1 MHALITRPHDD
12 AKPLAD
18 ALAAKG
24 IDCTIEPLLQI
35 VPIRETAIDLDGVQA
50 LLFTSANGVRAF
62 AAKSDR
68 RDLGVLAIGEGSA
81 AAAREAGF
89 TAVES
94 AGGDVGALATLAI
107 DRLDPK
113 AGAVFHAAGSVLAG
127 DLKGRLEQAGFQVR
141 RMALYESKTAD
152 GFSPE
157 TRMNLTLGGID
168 LVLLFSPRTA
178 KTFAQLWAA
187 AEQPSLGKVT
197 ALCLS
202 AAVAREIAE
211 LHWQRIEIAERPDQ
225 PAMLALVDAEIERRK
240 REMAEEG
247 AKQDGI
253 SGGDRTGAGRGK
265 PRLATLSLFL
275 VLSMIAGGI
284 VAGGI
289 TLTAPSWQSKL
300 LPAQGTTAESNADLS
315 ARVDALEAAASAAAT
330 RDEVQQ
336 SMAGLAG
343 DVAGLKSEIQA
354 LKDQVAALP
363 TAAAADQGGTSA
375 APDLAPLAE
384 RLSRLEADLAAV
396 QAQGGLPAG
405 AAPANPA
412 AAPGPDLAPEIDR
425 LKAANDA
432 LSQDL
437 AAANGKIS
445 ALETL
450 AARLDAVE
458 GKTSSLEGKAA
469 ALDSTLTEIAAAP
482 PGVTA
487 RQQLGAAL
495 VIAVGQLRGALGT
508 DKPYAAEFGAVR
520 DLLSVDSDLMGHF
533 APTLDRLQPIAPSGA
548 PTLAELQAS
557 LPTTEIAQ
565 AAESEAGGAAL
576 GVEQTWIQRMMRRLS
591 EVIVVRPVGGDAEGD
606 GPLARLARGEA
617 KLGTGD
623 LAGAVAELSP
633 LEGGAAKAAADW
645 LAKAQARLA
654 QDQSA
659 GELADLSA
667 KVLAPAAGPSN

>member
-24 IDCTIEPLLQI
+24 IECTIEPLLQI
-35 VPIRETAIDLDGVQA
+35 VPIPETAIDLDGVQA

-62 AAKSDR
+62 AAKSGR

-94 AGGDVGALATLAI
+94 AGGDVAALATLAI

-127 DLKGRLEQAGFQVR
+127 DLKGRLEQAGFEVR

-168 LVLLFSPRTA
+168 LVLLFSPRTG
-178 KTFAQLWAA
+178 KTFARLWAE
-187 AEQPSLGKVT
+187 AERPDLGKVT

-202 AAVAREIAE
+202 AAVAREVTE

-247 AKQDGI
+247 AKQAGTA
-253 SGGDRTGAGRGK
+253 SEDRTGAARGK

-300 LPAQGTTAESNADLS
+300 LPAQGMTAESNSDLA
-315 ARVDALEAAASAAAT
+315 ARVDALEAKAAAAAT
-330 RDEVQQ
+330 QDEVRQ
-336 SMAGLAG
+336 STAGLAG
-343 DVAGLKSEIQA
+343 DIAGLKSEIQA
-354 LKDQVAALP
+354 LKDQVATLP
-363 TAAAADQGGTSA
+363 TPASGDQGGAT
-375 APDLAPLAE
+375 APDLTPLAE
-384 RLSRLEADLAAV
+384 RLSKLEADLAAL
-396 QAQGGLPAG
+396 QAQGSLPPAMPSAG
-405 AAPANPA
+405 TSTPPL
-412 AAPGPDLAPEIDR
+412 PDLAPEIDR
-425 LKAANDA
+425 LKSANET
-432 LSQDL
+432 LSQEL
-437 AAANGKIS
+437 AAATGKIE
-445 ALETL
+445 ALEAL

-495 VIAVGQLRGALGT
+495 VIAVGQLRGALGA
-508 DKPYAAEFGAVR
+508 DKPYVAEFAAVH
-520 DLLSVDSDLMGHF
+520 DLLSVDSELMAHF
-533 APTLDRLQPIAPSGA
+533 APTLDRLQPIAPAGA

-576 GVEQTWIQRMMRRLS
+576 GVEQSWAQRMMRRLS

-617 KLGTGD
+617 KLGSGD

-633 LEGGAAKAAADW
+633 LDGGAAKAAAGW
-645 LAKAQARLA
+645 LARAQSRLA